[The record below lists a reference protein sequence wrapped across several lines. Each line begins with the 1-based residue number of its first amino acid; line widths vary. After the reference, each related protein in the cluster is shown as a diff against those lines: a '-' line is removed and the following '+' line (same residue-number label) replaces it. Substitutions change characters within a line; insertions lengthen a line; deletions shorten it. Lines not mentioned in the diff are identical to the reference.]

1 MFDTIITQLAS
12 YREANQHK
20 RLCGYCKISCI
31 QEVWAHQNKNAE
43 FT

>member
-1 MFDTIITQLAS
+1 MFDAIIKQLAS

-20 RLCGYCKISCI
+20 TLCGFCKISFN